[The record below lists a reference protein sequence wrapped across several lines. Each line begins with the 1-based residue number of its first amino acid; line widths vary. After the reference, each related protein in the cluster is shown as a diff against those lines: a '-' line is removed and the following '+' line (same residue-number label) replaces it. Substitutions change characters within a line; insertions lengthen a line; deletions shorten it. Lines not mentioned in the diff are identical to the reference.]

1 MVGKQRQ
8 GLGCGLDI
16 IGCGSDLDNRA
27 DRSSRY
33 SILRCRLVS
42 RINDRKKLRHQ
53 WRIKDE

>member
-42 RINDRKKLRHQ
+42 RINDRKKYG
-53 WRIKDE
+53 ISGG